1 MIFAPLHFC
10 KNVYAYL
17 TMPRN
22 KKQKRTISRGLTAAD
37 YHRLRRRI
45 IAGEL
50 TWELAVQCGLCLPQ
64 RGARKPLGRPQKKT
78 GRVASTPKGES

>member
-1 MIFAPLHFC
+1 
-10 KNVYAYL
+10 
-17 TMPRN
+17 MPRN
-22 KKQKRTISRGLTAAD
+22 KKHKRTISRGLTAAD

-50 TWELAVQCGLCLPQ
+50 TWELAVKCGLCLPQ
-64 RGARKPLGRPQKKT
+64 RAARKPLGRPQKKT